1 MGGVNHMASDQ
12 IFSMDLKLHDANAMV
27 TDIEVLN
34 TNSNPRPKDLG
45 LVSEALVIIRETLVI
60 WKQQQRKRAQLHRRR
75 GNNMNL

>member
-1 MGGVNHMASDQ
+1 MNYGPWVGGVNHMASDQ
-12 IFSMDLKLHDANAMV
+12 IFSMDLKLHDEDAMV

-45 LVSEALVIIRETLVI
+45 LVSEALVI